1 MSGDERPRHRLS
13 FVGQRLVQVIDV
25 TANASL
31 LAAIVRARLP
41 IGRSCR
47 GQGVCGACKVEIEAG
62 AENLSPRVTAEAH
75 LAPSER
81 LACLAHVRGPLVVR
95 TPYW

>member
-1 MSGDERPRHRLS
+1 MTERFHLV
-13 FVGQRLVQVIDV
+13 FTGQRLVQAIDV

-47 GQGVCGACKVEIEAG
+47 GQGVCGACKVEIVEG
-62 AENLSPRVTAEAH
+62 ADHLSPRVTAEAS
-75 LAPSER
+75 LLPSER
-81 LACLAHVRGPLVVR
+81 LACLAHVRGPLMVR